1 MKFEQIIEAFT
12 IKELPGSEVEIAGEV
27 PFETVSEYREKAL
40 ADIAEQIELP
50 GFRAGHVPPAM
61 ALQKVGE
68 MAVLEE
74 ALEFCLRDLYP
85 ELIVTKKLDVVGRP
99 EVRVTKLAPGNPTTV
114 TIRTA
119 VYPKITLPEDWRN
132 IAKSVPKEEAGEA
145 TEAEIT
151 ETIEALRKQRM
162 HKHEDGTEHLPEADD
177 AFAQSIGALRD
188 MAHLKEEIGKG
199 IVQGKARE
207 AKDKRRSTIIEAIIA
222 KTTMD
227 IPRIFVE
234 AELEKII
241 ARMKDDTAQMGAKFE
256 DYLTHIKKTEEEL
269 RAEFRDQ
276 AEKRAKLQL
285 LLNELA
291 DKENIEPDAEA
302 VETEMTEAL
311 KHFPDADRGLL
322 RTHIETVLRNE
333 GALKKLEGAE

>member
-1 MKFEQIIEAFT
+1 MKFEQIIEGFT
-12 IKELPGSEVEIAGEV
+12 IQELPGSEVEIAGEV

-74 ALEFCLRDLYP
+74 ALELCLRDLYP
-85 ELIVTKKLDVVGRP
+85 EMIVTKKLDVVGRP
-99 EVRVTKLAPGNPTTV
+99 EIRITKLAPGNPTTV

-119 VYPKITLPEDWRN
+119 VYPKIAIPEDWRD
-132 IAKSVPKEEAGEA
+132 IAKSVSQEVAGEA

-151 ETIEALRKQRM
+151 ETIEMLRKQRV
-162 HKHEDGTEHLPEADD
+162 HKHEDGTEHLPEVDD
-177 AFAQSIGALRD
+177 TFAQSIGALRD
-188 MAHLKEEIGKG
+188 LAHLKEEIGKG

-207 AKDKRRSTIIEAIIA
+207 AKDKRRSAIIEAIIA

-241 ARMKDDTAQMGAKFE
+241 ARVKDDTAQMGAKFE
-256 DYLTHIKKTEEEL
+256 DYLQHIKKTEEEL

-276 AEKRAKLQL
+276 AQKRAKLQL

-291 DKENIEPDAEA
+291 EKESIEPDAEA

-311 KHFPDADRGLL
+311 KHFPSADRGLL
-322 RTHIETVLRNE
+322 RTHIETVLRND
-333 GALKKLEGAE
+333 GVLKKLEEAK